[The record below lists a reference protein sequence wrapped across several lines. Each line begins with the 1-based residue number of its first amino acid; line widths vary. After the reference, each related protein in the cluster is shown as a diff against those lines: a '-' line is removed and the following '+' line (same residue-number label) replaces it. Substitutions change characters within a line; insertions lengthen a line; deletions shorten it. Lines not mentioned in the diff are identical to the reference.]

1 MPFWP
6 LGPISKGGRK
16 LRNRPHMR
24 DHRIDFLRGLALLMI
39 FINHV
44 PGTIWES
51 FTSRNF
57 GFSDAAEG
65 FVLMSGIAAGLAYGP
80 AYLRGV
86 PSFAE
91 ALRPWHRALTIWWVH
106 CVVIFCILALFL
118 LMIDRPTIALMAE
131 ARNISAATDNPTGLI
146 LPLITLGHHFAYAEI
161 LPLYVVLMIAAPPLL
176 FAAARWPR
184 RTMAGALILWFCV
197 GLFKLKMPTWPTEN
211 GWSFNP
217 LAWQVLFVAGVL
229 TGLAMRQGRRFL
241 PVKGWA
247 LRLAIGFLVISAI
260 WIQVP
265 IVADWGGHG
274 LWLLYE
280 YAGAPAVLTSF
291 DKSFV
296 FLPRLLHI
304 LALAY
309 VLSVLPV
316 VKTLA
321 AHPRLAPIACVG
333 RHSLPVFATGSVL
346 AYVAQVIKAVQPTSL
361 FLDTV
366 LIAMGLCLLF
376 LVAHLRE
383 RQKNPVPRLVLANS
397 R

>member
-1 MPFWP
+1 MP
-6 LGPISKGGRK
+6 
-16 LRNRPHMR
+16 NHPHTR

-39 FINHV
+39 FVNHI
-44 PGTIWES
+44 PGTIWEH

-80 AYLRGV
+80 AFLRGA
-86 PSFAE
+86 PSLGE
-91 ALRPWHRALTIWWVH
+91 ALRPWRRAVTIWWVH

-118 LMIDRPTIALMAE
+118 ATASLPGIELMAE
-131 ARNISAATDNPTGLI
+131 QRNILPAVEDPIALI
-146 LPLITLGHHFAYAEI
+146 LPLMLLGHHFAYADI
-161 LPLYVVLMIAAPPLL
+161 LPLYVMLMIAAPVLL
-176 FAAARWPR
+176 LLAARWPKL
-184 RTMAGALILWFCV
+184 TMAGAIVLWFCI
-197 GLFKLKMPTWPTEN
+197 GLWRFKMPTWPTDN

-217 LAWQVLFVAGVL
+217 LAWQVLFVAGLL

-241 PVKGWA
+241 PVKTWA
-247 LRLAIGFLVISAI
+247 LRLAIAFLVVAAI
-260 WIQVP
+260 WVRVP

-274 LWLLYE
+274 LWMLHE
-280 YAGAPAVLTSF
+280 YGGVPHVFTSF
-291 DKSFV
+291 DKTFV

-309 VLSVLPV
+309 VLSALPI
-316 VKTLA
+316 VKTVA
-321 AHPRLAPIACVG
+321 AHPRFAPITLLG

-346 AYVAQVIKAVQPTSL
+346 AYMAQLIKALQPESVL
-361 FLDTV
+361 LDTL
-366 LIAMGLCLLF
+366 LIITGLCILF

-383 RQKNPVPRLVLANS
+383 KQKSPKYSLALAAG